1 MRRSPRYVAALRSMA
16 VLLVLAMLTLLSS
29 RRAAGQEAKSA
40 ELDSATVAA
49 IAPIV
54 QQARAANLPLE
65 LLYAKA
71 REGQVQRAPV
81 ARIEAA
87 VRALAARLQTANDAL
102 APNATAQELGAA
114 ADALKAGVP
123 RETLREM
130 RRTGRDGSLAVP
142 IGVLTQL
149 VLRGVPVEKAS
160 VQVVDLLQRGAM
172 ANHFIALDERVRA
185 DVLAGKRPDESLDL
199 RLKGIIP
206 NLPQQVQAD
215 GAAIQATTPRRPR

>member
-1 MRRSPRYVAALRSMA
+1 MGWKRDAARARFGQRCMECSGRRPAGATCLRLPRGWQGVDARPACAESEGFRLRHRAVGRDRGAAVTHIRRHVTALRYMA
-16 VLLVLAMLTLLSS
+16 ALLVLAVVTLS
-29 RRAAGQEAKSA
+29 RRAGGQEAKPV

-49 IAPIV
+49 IAPII

-87 VRALAARLQTANDAL
+87 VRALAARVQAANDAL

-123 RETLREM
+123 RE
-130 RRTGRDGSLAVP
+130 
-142 IGVLTQL
+142 
-149 VLRGVPVEKAS
+149 
-160 VQVVDLLQRGAM
+160 
-172 ANHFIALDERVRA
+172 
-185 DVLAGKRPDESLDL
+185 
-199 RLKGIIP
+199 
-206 NLPQQVQAD
+206 
-215 GAAIQATTPRRPR
+215 